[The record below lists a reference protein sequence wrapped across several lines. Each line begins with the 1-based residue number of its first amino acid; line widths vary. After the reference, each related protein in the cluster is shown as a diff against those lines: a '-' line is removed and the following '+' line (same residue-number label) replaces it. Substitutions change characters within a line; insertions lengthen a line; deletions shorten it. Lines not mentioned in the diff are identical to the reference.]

1 MRDVWRLLNAGET
14 IQEQRALLYEYLERD
29 GIKPPALSTG
39 VDESER
45 NQVINAIHQ
54 HWWTVRYT
62 TLDAKER
69 KVYYFEEREV
79 WHIIP
84 RLLEKG
90 DDCVIPYLSRVPR
103 ILRTGDVY
111 EDRYDPALR
120 LYRSQHKVHFREVGE
135 AGYLEVAV
143 KEGNVDFVLTFY
155 VRWTR

>member
-1 MRDVWRLLNAGET
+1 MRDVWRLLNTGET

-29 GIKPPALSTG
+29 GIEPPAPAKG
-39 VDESER
+39 VDKTER
-45 NQVINAIHQ
+45 GQVINAIHH
-54 HWWTVRYT
+54 HWWTVRYA
-62 TLDAKER
+62 TLDANRR
-69 KVYYFEEREV
+69 KVYYFEEREI

-90 DDCVIPYLSRVPR
+90 DYCAISYLSRVPR
-103 ILRTGDVY
+103 ILRTGDVR
-111 EDRYDPALR
+111 EDRYDPTLR
-120 LYRSQHKVHFREVGE
+120 LYRSQYKVHFRDVGE